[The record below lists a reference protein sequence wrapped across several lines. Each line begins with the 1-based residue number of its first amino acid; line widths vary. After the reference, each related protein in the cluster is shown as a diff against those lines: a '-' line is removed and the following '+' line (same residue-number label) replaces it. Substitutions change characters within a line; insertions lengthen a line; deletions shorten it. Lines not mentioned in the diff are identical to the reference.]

1 MDIEQ
6 RISHYLILFEGK
18 ELTRKQTIDKIIHI
32 QLLEGKVCD
41 KCASQGLIGGSGIN
55 DRHDTCHYRGCN
67 KEMSGGD
74 DMKVADMSVKEY
86 GNFYNLGELRRK
98 LRFMELDRLNLKYL
112 NPLRNELD
120 ARLLEYGKEKLN
132 G

>member
-1 MDIEQ
+1 
-6 RISHYLILFEGK
+6 
-18 ELTRKQTIDKIIHI
+18 
-32 QLLEGKVCD
+32 
-41 KCASQGLIGGSGIN
+41 
-55 DRHDTCHYRGCN
+55 
-67 KEMSGGD
+67 
-74 DMKVADMSVKEY
+74 MKVADMSVKEY